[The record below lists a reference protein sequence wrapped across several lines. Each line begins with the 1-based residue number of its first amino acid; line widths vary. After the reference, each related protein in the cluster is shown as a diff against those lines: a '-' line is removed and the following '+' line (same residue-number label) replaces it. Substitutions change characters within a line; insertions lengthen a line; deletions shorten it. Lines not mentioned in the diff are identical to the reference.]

1 MKKTMAALVYEGPRQ
16 LILRQTPIPVP
27 RPDEVL
33 IRVVYSG
40 ICGSELSGYK
50 GESSIRRPPLIMGH
64 EFSGTIEHIGGAV
77 SREDLAVGMP
87 VTANPLLSCTRC
99 RYCLSGRQHL
109 CPDRQLL
116 SASLPGSN
124 AAFVAIRADAVSPV
138 PPAVSLTTAALAEP
152 TACAIHAAVLA
163 APEPDERGLVVGA
176 GPIGLLVLQA
186 LMDRGLHQV
195 FCIDLNQ
202 DRLAMAEKLG
212 ALPATFDALA
222 SDPVDFVVDAV
233 GASATRQGSARAVKT
248 GGRIVWIGL
257 HEGDTTLP
265 VNDFI
270 RREIST
276 FASYAYTP
284 VDFHNAINALAEN
297 RILLDA
303 EWTRSEPLKNGS
315 ACFDDLLGGS
325 AISKIWLMPDEG

>member
-1 MKKTMAALVYEGPRQ
+1 MKKTMAALQYEGPRQ
-16 LILRQTPIPVP
+16 MILRQTPVPVP
-27 RPDEVL
+27 QPDEVL

-64 EFSGTIEHIGGAV
+64 EFSGAIEQIGGAV
-77 SREDLAVGMP
+77 LRDDLAVGMH

-99 RYCLSGRQHL
+99 GYCLSGRQHL

-116 SASLPGSN
+116 SANLPGSN
-124 AAFVAIRADAVSPV
+124 AAFVAIRADAVSPI
-138 PPAVSLTTAALAEP
+138 PPGVSLTTAALAEP

-163 APEPDERGLVVGA
+163 APAPDERGLVVGA

-202 DRLAMAEKLG
+202 ERLAMAEQLG
-212 ALPATFDALA
+212 ATPTTFDRLA
-222 SDPVDFVVDAV
+222 SDPVDLVVDAV
-233 GASATRQGSARAVKT
+233 GASTTRQGSAHTVRT

-276 FASYAYTP
+276 YASYAYTP
-284 VDFHNAINALAEN
+284 LDFHNALNALAEN

-303 EWTRSEPLKNGS
+303 AWTRIEPLKNGAS
-315 ACFDDLLGGS
+315 CFEDLLRGS
-325 AISKIWLMPDEG
+325 AISKIWLTPSEV